1 VERGGVARINSRM
14 NPKYDFRW
22 MTIHPVQVYLHGHET
37 VGPPR
42 RRVCIGPL
50 SEFVLRHKLLVVLFW
65 VAVFAVVAPVVDVRI
80 TRRSVQSLHRRNER
94 SRPCRNHRSRSRSS
108 WRMRGY

>member
-22 MTIHPVQVYLHGHET
+22 MSIHPVQVYLHGHKS

-42 RRVCIGPL
+42 RSVCIGPL

-65 VAVFAVVAPVVDVRI
+65 VAVVAPVVDVRI
-80 TRRSVQSLHRRNER
+80 TRRSEQPLHRRNER
-94 SRPCRNHRSRSRSS
+94 SRP
-108 WRMRGY
+108 

>member
-1 VERGGVARINSRM
+1 M

-37 VGPPR
+37 VGSPI
-42 RRVCIGPL
+42 RRVCMAPL

-65 VAVFAVVAPVVDVRI
+65 GAVFAVVAPVVDVRI
-80 TRRSVQSLHRRNER
+80 RRGSE
-94 SRPCRNHRSRSRSS
+94 
-108 WRMRGY
+108 

>member
-22 MTIHPVQVYLHGHET
+22 MSIHPVQVYLHGHKT

-42 RRVCIGPL
+42 RSVCIGPL
-50 SEFVLRHKLLVVLFW
+50 SEFVLCHKLLVVLFW
-65 VAVFAVVAPVVDVRI
+65 VAVVAPVVDVRI
-80 TRRSVQSLHRRNER
+80 TRRSEQPLYRRNER
-94 SRPCRNHRSRSRSS
+94 SRL
-108 WRMRGY
+108 

>member
-22 MTIHPVQVYLHGHET
+22 MSIHPVQVYLHGHKSI
-37 VGPPR
+37 GPPR
-42 RRVCIGPL
+42 RSVCIGPL

-65 VAVFAVVAPVVDVRI
+65 VAVVAPVVDVRI
-80 TRRSVQSLHRRNER
+80 TRRSEQPLHRRNER
-94 SRPCRNHRSRSRSS
+94 SRP
-108 WRMRGY
+108 

>member
-22 MTIHPVQVYLHGHET
+22 MSIHPVQVYLHRHKS

-42 RRVCIGPL
+42 RSVCIGPL

-65 VAVFAVVAPVVDVRI
+65 VAVVAPVVDVRI
-80 TRRSVQSLHRRNER
+80 TRRSEQPLHRRNER
-94 SRPCRNHRSRSRSS
+94 SRP
-108 WRMRGY
+108 

>member
-22 MTIHPVQVYLHGHET
+22 MSIHPVQVYLHGHKS

-42 RRVCIGPL
+42 RSVCIGPL

-65 VAVFAVVAPVVDVRI
+65 VAVVAPVVDVRI
-80 TRRSVQSLHRRNER
+80 TRRSEQPLYRRNER
-94 SRPCRNHRSRSRSS
+94 SRL
-108 WRMRGY
+108 

>member
-22 MTIHPVQVYLHGHET
+22 MSIHPVQVYLHGHKN

-42 RRVCIGPL
+42 RSVCISQL

-65 VAVFAVVAPVVDVRI
+65 VAVVAPVVDVRI
-80 TRRSVQSLHRRNER
+80 TRRSEQPLHRRNER
-94 SRPCRNHRSRSRSS
+94 SRP
-108 WRMRGY
+108 

>member
-1 VERGGVARINSRM
+1 VERGRVARINSRM

-22 MTIHPVQVYLHGHET
+22 MTIHPVQAYLHGHET

-50 SEFVLRHKLLVVLFW
+50 SEFVLRNKLLVVLFW
-65 VAVFAVVAPVVDVRI
+65 VAVVAPVVDVRI
-80 TRRSVQSLHRRNER
+80 TRRSEQPLHRRNER
-94 SRPCRNHRSRSRSS
+94 SRP
-108 WRMRGY
+108 

>member
-1 VERGGVARINSRM
+1 MERGGVARINSRM

-22 MTIHPVQVYLHGHET
+22 MSIHPVQVYLHGHKS

-42 RRVCIGPL
+42 RSVCIGPL

-65 VAVFAVVAPVVDVRI
+65 VAVVAPVVDVRI
-80 TRRSVQSLHRRNER
+80 TRRSEQPLYRRNER
-94 SRPCRNHRSRSRSS
+94 SRP
-108 WRMRGY
+108 

>member
-22 MTIHPVQVYLHGHET
+22 MSIHPVQVYLHGHKS

-42 RRVCIGPL
+42 RSVCIGPL

-65 VAVFAVVAPVVDVRI
+65 VAVVAPVVDVRI
-80 TRRSVQSLHRRNER
+80 TRRSEQPLYRRNER
-94 SRPCRNHRSRSRSS
+94 SRP
-108 WRMRGY
+108 